1 MVSCGV
7 NNGALTLFMIVFFC
21 ISQAQIPCTD
31 GWFGPDCQYQC
42 HCARSAACDKHD
54 GSCSSGCHQDW
65 FRPACQYARM
75 SFTPSGGESWL
86 TDNDD
91 TTCNTG
97 NTQSV
102 SVTLDTS
109 IPLTWVRVVVRD
121 AGDLHQI
128 QLSHQLSGSS
138 ATLACPDLR
147 KAKLD
152 DLTLD
157 IECST
162 TEPVSGVTLFG
173 SGVTGLCAL
182 YISGVF
188 QAEDKSVACP
198 ALSSGRNVAL
208 KQTARQSSRY
218 RPPDGAPSSYY
229 AGNVVDGVLPRDT
242 GESARSTCIHTDA
255 NKQEPGW
262 VNVTFSQAVDVTRFQ
277 IYNRGDEI
285 IRS

>member
-42 HCARSAACDKHD
+42 HCAGSAPCDKHD

-65 FRPACQYARM
+65 FGPACQYARM
-75 SFTPSGGESWL
+75 NFTTSGGESWL

-91 TTCNTG
+91 TTCNTE

-109 IPLTWVRVVVRD
+109 ILSP
-121 AGDLHQI
+121 GDLE
-128 QLSHQLSGSS
+128 LSLKCRYLHPDPTKPQLSGSS

-162 TEPVSGVTLFG
+162 TRTSQWGD
-173 SGVTGLCAL
+173 S
-182 YISGVF
+182 
-188 QAEDKSVACP
+188 
-198 ALSSGRNVAL
+198 
-208 KQTARQSSRY
+208 
-218 RPPDGAPSSYY
+218 
-229 AGNVVDGVLPRDT
+229 
-242 GESARSTCIHTDA
+242 
-255 NKQEPGW
+255 GW
-262 VNVTFSQAVDVTRFQ
+262 VQGHRAVCFVHQ
-277 IYNRGDEI
+277 W
-285 IRS
+285 